1 MIGVPVPEKQSDPQR
16 GRSVRVF
23 NKPADYSMNVPP
35 AERRQELADTL
46 PSEQTTC
53 TSA

>member
-1 MIGVPVPEKQSDPQR
+1 MIGVPERNRIRNEPDRYEYRYLKKQ
-16 GRSVRVF
+16 
-23 NKPADYSMNVPP
+23 ADYNMNVPP

-53 TSA
+53 TSP